1 MAEFRI
7 GKISRINYQTGQIA
21 VTYPDQDESV
31 TDLLPFLTF
40 GNEYHMPKVEQYVAV
55 AQFSTGEEMG
65 IILGTY
71 WDDDDP
77 PPVYGKDFFRK
88 ELSNEIGKAFL
99 QHDPDEGELTI
110 KADKIKLQTDA
121 GTITVAEIIAALG
134 EV

>member
-7 GKISRINYQTGQIA
+7 GKISRINYKTGQIA

-55 AQFSTGEEMG
+55 AHLSTGEEMG

-121 GTITVAEIIAALG
+121 GTITVADIIAALG

>member
-7 GKISRINYQTGQIA
+7 GKISRINYKTGQIA

-55 AQFSTGEEMG
+55 AHLSTGEEMG

-71 WDDDDP
+71 WNDDDP